1 MLAELV
7 KLKTG
12 FLTHVIFPSAYGSIF
27 FEPNCIA
34 TILHRCHARLYC
46 NLCFGLA
53 VLAPGRVK
61 GTLNLPKDLKL
72 VHFLQYAAID
82 YNAKFAGN
90 LQGQSSKVFEITL
103 FSFTSFLLL
112 REA

>member
-1 MLAELV
+1 MLAELA

-53 VLAPGRVK
+53 VLAPGRVE
-61 GTLNLPKDLKL
+61 GYPELAEGSQTCTLSTICSNRL
-72 VHFLQYAAID
+72 
-82 YNAKFAGN
+82 
-90 LQGQSSKVFEITL
+90 
-103 FSFTSFLLL
+103 
-112 REA
+112 